1 MSREHMPDKPTR
13 ETLLRAFGPTP
24 DDFAQRIDD
33 TLRRLTSEKE
43 DRVVKRKL
51 RLAPVLV
58 LALALLAGAAVAA
71 ALYPR
76 TAERFEGF
84 YGEEFGAQLERGDSA
99 QLNAALTLGD
109 VVYTVSDVIWSDGV
123 LYGTIV
129 MAPAEGANIVLIPED
144 CELSDPAGYNIHYGE
159 KAPEGAKSYLE
170 LARERGARI
179 VLAKCVPDGYVIDG
193 ELKTGDIGYFD
204 TAMTDGSIVSSFEVY
219 GESGGIGRA
228 PVYTLRLN
236 PHNWEITPEGEWLRE
251 GEESTW
257 LKADWNVQV
266 EPTMKENAPEADA
279 E

>member
-1 MSREHMPDKPTR
+1 M
-13 ETLLRAFGPTP
+13 
-24 DDFAQRIDD
+24 
-33 TLRRLTSEKE
+33 
-43 DRVVKRKL
+43 
-51 RLAPVLV
+51 LV
-58 LALALLAGAAVAA
+58 
-71 ALYPR
+71 
-76 TAERFEGF
+76 
-84 YGEEFGAQLERGDSA
+84 
-99 QLNAALTLGD
+99 
-109 VVYTVSDVIWSDGV
+109 
-123 LYGTIV
+123 
-129 MAPAEGANIVLIPED
+129 
-144 CELSDPAGYNIHYGE
+144 
-159 KAPEGAKSYLE
+159 
-170 LARERGARI
+170 
-179 VLAKCVPDGYVIDG
+179 KCVPDGYVIDG